1 MRLGRLFGIDIV
13 VDWSWLLMALL
24 IWTVFR
30 QNYERAY
37 PRQATAMAITVA
49 VGFFVSILVHELS
62 HSLVAKAR
70 HLPVNRIV
78 VHIFGGA
85 SELGTDTAGPGDEF
99 IVTVVGPTSSLM
111 LAVAFRLADLAASG
125 PAEPV
130 LGYLAWLNLFVGLFN
145 FIPAFPLDGGR
156 VLRAAVWAATADRDQ
171 GTVVAARAGQVFSAL
186 LIGGGVTLALI
197 RDAGALWYCFIGAMI
212 GGTATSMLR
221 EVQGRRRVEGRTA
234 ADLMWSRPLAL
245 HPSESVARAQSVL
258 AASPHTTLP
267 VVDDEGRV
275 VGLVSNDRA
284 GAALAQGY
292 ANVPVAQLMEPVA
305 VAVHPWTQGND
316 VLTALRQ
323 AGGRE
328 VVVVDAWG
336 RLVGIVTAAAV
347 KPPGRTR
354 PPVGFGRSATGP

>member
-1 MRLGRLFGIDIV
+1 MHRRRIKGDGDNEPGRVRRNHAD
-13 VDWSWLLMALL
+13 
-24 IWTVFR
+24 
-30 QNYERAY
+30 ERRY
-37 PRQATAMAITVA
+37 YVA
-49 VGFFVSILVHELS
+49 RVAAPGRIRFLRRPGLS
-62 HSLVAKAR
+62 
-70 HLPVNRIV
+70 
-78 VHIFGGA
+78 
-85 SELGTDTAGPGDEF
+85 GDE
-99 IVTVVGPTSSLM
+99 ISG
-111 LAVAFRLADLAASG
+111 DLR
-125 PAEPV
+125 PA
-130 LGYLAWLNLFVGLFN
+130 
-145 FIPAFPLDGGR
+145 
-156 VLRAAVWAATADRDQ
+156 
-171 GTVVAARAGQVFSAL
+171 
-186 LIGGGVTLALI
+186 
-197 RDAGALWYCFIGAMI
+197 AGALWYCFIGAMI